1 MTKGKIILKKTKK
14 VLTSQLIDC
23 SYQLMNFINILIL
36 VSVCFFNNSVY
47 SKNKQKD
54 QISINISNSTTN
66 HPLKVLGK
74 FAKLYFEE
82 MYMFSF
88 QYSQNDKIFR
98 LNGRRNFEIISWLTF
113 QKNELSKYTQIFVGL
128 SQDVIINITKNFY
141 FGAGL
146 GIYIKD
152 KKTDRISSQ
161 FTFGQNYFIGYKFPK
176 NFDLELIIKHFSNG
190 GLTEINHGQNFL
202 GFKVNYNF

>member
-1 MTKGKIILKKTKK
+1 
-14 VLTSQLIDC
+14 
-23 SYQLMNFINILIL
+23 MNFINILIL

-54 QISINISNSTTN
+54 QISVNISNSTTN
-66 HPLKVLGK
+66 HPLKALGR
-74 FAKLYFEE
+74 FSKLYFEE